1 MSTSFIVRRSGRG
14 QDITGRCESAVVRT
28 HLEIGHVLLAGEE
41 ELLEKILVRAVR
53 GGTYG
58 TGLWMYEDQIS

>member
-1 MSTSFIVRRSGRG
+1 MGRRKR
-14 QDITGRCESAVVRT
+14 AVVRT